1 MKIPLLTVSTGADEW
16 IRSVTLRSEPLV
28 AEVTRQQPP
37 DPVSRRRTACGTLQR
52 LNYGRLHRPYRSVI
66 SATVIN
72 VLVVDDEADSRDVLS
87 RMLRL
92 RGHRATPVPNGREAL
107 AVLTSATPDL
117 IVLDLRMPQM
127 DGIMFLEVVRSYL
140 RLQHIPVLIMTAYPE
155 SPDLS
160 RARSL
165 GVRGIFA
172 KGEGDFEKLLDAVER
187 EAGTLPGGPDTS
199 SDDPPRI
206 G

>member
-1 MKIPLLTVSTGADEW
+1 MAHI
-16 IRSVTLRSEPLV
+16 
-28 AEVTRQQPP
+28 
-37 DPVSRRRTACGTLQR
+37 
-52 LNYGRLHRPYRSVI
+52 
-66 SATVIN
+66 
-72 VLVVDDEADSRDVLS
+72 LVVDDEADSRDALS
-87 RMLRL
+87 RLIER
-92 RGHRATPVPNGREAL
+92 RGHRATSVPNGREAL

-160 RARSL
+160 RAQAL
-165 GVRGIFA
+165 GVRGTFA
-172 KGEGDFEKLLDAVER
+172 KGEGDFNKLLDAVER
-187 EAGTLPGGPDTS
+187 EAKSLTGGSGSTS
-199 SDDPPRI
+199 DVPPRI

>member
-1 MKIPLLTVSTGADEW
+1 MV
-16 IRSVTLRSEPLV
+16 
-28 AEVTRQQPP
+28 
-37 DPVSRRRTACGTLQR
+37 
-52 LNYGRLHRPYRSVI
+52 
-66 SATVIN
+66 
-72 VLVVDDEADSRDVLS
+72 
-87 RMLRL
+87 RL
-92 RGHRATPVPNGREAL
+92 RGHRATSVPNGRDAL

-127 DGIMFLEVVRSYL
+127 DGMMFLEVVRSYL

-160 RARSL
+160 RARAL

-172 KGEGDFEKLLDAVER
+172 KGEGDFTKLLDAVER
-187 EAGTLPGGPDTS
+187 EAGVLRTTDLPTT
-199 SDDPPRI
+199 DPPRI

>member
-1 MKIPLLTVSTGADEW
+1 MAHI
-16 IRSVTLRSEPLV
+16 
-28 AEVTRQQPP
+28 
-37 DPVSRRRTACGTLQR
+37 
-52 LNYGRLHRPYRSVI
+52 
-66 SATVIN
+66 
-72 VLVVDDEADSRDVLS
+72 LVVDDEADSRDALS
-87 RMLRL
+87 RLIER

-160 RARSL
+160 RAQAL
-165 GVRGIFA
+165 GVRGTFA
-172 KGEGDFEKLLDAVER
+172 KGEGDFNKLLDAVER
-187 EAGTLPGGPDTS
+187 EAKSLTGSSASTS
-199 SDDPPRI
+199 DVPPRI